1 MDEFGYAHE
10 RLRVLEGGIAAWN
23 GAGYALERTLAVAPK
38 GKRLTQWGRI
48 KSGGSR

>member
-10 RLRVLEGGIAAWN
+10 RLRVLEGGIAAWEE
-23 GAGYALERTLAVAPK
+23 AGYSLEKTAAVGSM

-48 KSGGSR
+48 KSGGWR